1 MENDAYLPCVSSSI
15 DIIPHLAL
23 CRAFG
28 SECLWGKWRGFHYC
42 REWLG
47 SSFLN
52 DGCSLHCTVYYTLH
66 VAEMLPIF
74 SGLNVWRWFPDASV
88 NYALHAVKLPSTK
101 EKL

>member
-1 MENDAYLPCVSSSI
+1 MI
-15 DIIPHLAL
+15 
-23 CRAFG
+23 
-28 SECLWGKWRGFHYC
+28 
-42 REWLG
+42 

-52 DGCSLHCTVYYTLH
+52 DGCSLQCTVYLTH
-66 VAEMLPIF
+66 VAEPEILPIF